1 MAILEVTMPKR
12 YSIAEA
18 RHNLAALVHE
28 LERKTRIELTRRGEP
43 VAVLLS
49 VREYQRLTAKKGSF
63 WQAYESFRRAVDLP
77 RLKIDPNVFEGVRDQ
92 SAGREI
98 RL

>member
-1 MAILEVTMPKR
+1 MSR

-18 RHNLAALVHE
+18 RHNLAAIIHE
-28 LERKTRIELTRRGEP
+28 LERKAVVELTRRGEP

-49 VREYQRLTAKKGSF
+49 FREYRRLTTPRGQF
-63 WQAYESFRRAVDLP
+63 WEAYQEFCKTFDLP
-77 RLKIDPNVFEGVRDQ
+77 KLNIEPALFEGVRDLTP
-92 SAGREI
+92 GREV